1 MLIRNLKILITFS
14 LIFLVVLSVSASLIL
29 LGQKNSDTEL
39 ESTTEEQTK
48 NDHAS
53 APVIII
59 DAGHGGEDGGTIGID
74 GTIEKE
80 LNLAI
85 ALELFELFNS
95 DGYTV
100 KLTRDTDVLLYDR
113 NSDYY
118 GHKKEQDMATRLE
131 ICRQYE
137 NAIFISIHM
146 NSFSESKYKGL
157 QVYHS
162 PLPASRALADKIQA
176 AVSKNLQTDN
186 TRRIKPS
193 DGNIY
198 LLDKNIHPSVL
209 IECGFLSNAEDCAL
223 LSDKNYRSRLCLTI
237 FFAVKNY
244 IDLND

>member
-1 MLIRNLKILITFS
+1 MSAKKFKKTMVFS
-14 LIFLVVLSVSASLIL
+14 LIFLIVLSVSASLIFCK
-29 LGQKNSDTEL
+29 QKNSDIEP
-39 ESTTEEQTK
+39 ESTAEEQTR
-48 NDHAS
+48 NNHENT
-53 APVIII
+53 PVIII

-74 GTIEKE
+74 GSIEKE

-95 DGYTV
+95 DGYNV
-100 KLTRDTDVLLYDR
+100 KLTRDTDILLYDR

-118 GHKKEQDMATRLE
+118 GHKKEQDMAARLD
-131 ICRQYE
+131 ICKQYE

-146 NSFSESKYKGL
+146 NSFYQSKYKGL

-162 PLPASRALADKIQA
+162 PLPASRVLADKIQT
-176 AVSKNLQTDN
+176 AVAKKLQTDN

-198 LLDKNIHPSVL
+198 LLDKNMHPSVL
-209 IECGFLSNAEDCAL
+209 VECGFLSNAEDCAS

-244 IDLND
+244 IDLGN